1 MSMFREC
8 TELTVAQKWVG
19 GEMCCNLWGYPCETG
34 VEGEEG
40 KSVILRN
47 CHVIVSLT
55 VGDCFVY

>member
-1 MSMFREC
+1 M
-8 TELTVAQKWVG
+8 VG
-19 GEMCCNLWGYPCETG
+19 GGMCCNLWGYPCETG

-47 CHVIVSLT
+47 CYIIVSLT